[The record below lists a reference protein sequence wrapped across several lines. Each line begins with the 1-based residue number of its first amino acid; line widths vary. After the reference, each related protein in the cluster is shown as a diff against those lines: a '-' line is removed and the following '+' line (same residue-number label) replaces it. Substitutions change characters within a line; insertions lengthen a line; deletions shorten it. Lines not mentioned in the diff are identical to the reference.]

1 LPHAWPRCPATPD
14 LTYETFQARSRLGW
28 DAPGT
33 ARRRLRELGVR
44 GLARGPR
51 PATRANPAN
60 LTTSE
65 LEVLALVAEGLRNAE
80 IAERLFISAETV
92 EHHVSAILAKLGVH
106 TRGEAAKAAARLGIG
121 DA

>member
-1 LPHAWPRCPATPD
+1 LLSRDPRPD
-14 LTYETFQARSRLGW
+14 LRDLQARSRLSW

-106 TRGEAAKAAARLGIG
+106 TRGEAAKAAARLDIG